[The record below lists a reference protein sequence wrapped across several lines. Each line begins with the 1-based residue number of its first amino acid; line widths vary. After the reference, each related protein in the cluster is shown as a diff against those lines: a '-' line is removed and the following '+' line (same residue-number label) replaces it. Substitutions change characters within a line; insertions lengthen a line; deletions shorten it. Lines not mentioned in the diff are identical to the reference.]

1 MKTVDTWVK
10 ETITILHNTTE
21 ELRENVATLQADGWS
36 PNIRNIDS
44 IKKELSTPE
53 AVESFQEEHPEILIH
68 FQKETSRF
76 SRKPFVLMTQHERPV
91 DIGK

>member
-10 ETITILHNTTE
+10 ETITVLHNTAE
-21 ELRENVATLQADGWS
+21 ELRENVASLQAEGWS
-36 PNIRNIDS
+36 SNIRNIDS
-44 IKKELSTPE
+44 IKKELPTQE
-53 AVESFQEEHPEILIH
+53 AVESFQEEHPDILIH